1 MQSNDLTDEL
11 QDLANYLKEFTHA
24 TSVYVGKLV
33 SPKRPIS
40 DEDDDKAHIDEEA
53 QKIIHFLKATAGH
66 EFMVDKTLK

>member
-1 MQSNDLTDEL
+1 MTDQL
-11 QDLANYLKEFTHA
+11 QDLAAYLKEFTHA

-33 SPKRPIS
+33 APKKQIT

-53 QKIIHFLKATAGH
+53 QKIIHFLNATQGH